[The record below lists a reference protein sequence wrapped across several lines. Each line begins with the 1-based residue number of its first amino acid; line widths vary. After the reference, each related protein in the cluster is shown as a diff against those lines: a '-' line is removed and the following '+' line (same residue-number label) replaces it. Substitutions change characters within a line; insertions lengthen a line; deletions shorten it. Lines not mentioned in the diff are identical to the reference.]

1 MPACAGQWPACAVRA
16 ERSAGADISCVLGIF
31 WQRCVFFLEII
42 DAREPRRESDLHGP
56 GTSHQRDHDQRRERE
71 RDPSRDARE
80 TRDSRDRESRERETE
95 GDDRER
101 QLASGGEVPIK
112 TVCSSLTRIIQYY
125 S

>member
-31 WQRCVFFLEII
+31 WQRCVFFLEIRCESR
-42 DAREPRRESDLHGP
+42 DARATSTVHGP

-80 TRDSRDRESRERETE
+80 TRDSRDRERAESERPKETAR
-95 GDDRER
+95 GNW
-101 QLASGGEVPIK
+101 QAAGK
-112 TVCSSLTRIIQYY
+112 SL
-125 S
+125 